1 MSRIHGNPIVRSL
14 ALATLTLAGAT
25 ACRTDGPVAPQT
37 LAGSRRP
44 DAPQAIKLKP
54 QLYFNGIIFEGTQDH
69 ALGELYS
76 MNPDGTGLFRLT
88 TDTLSD
94 RDPDVSPNG
103 PAFIWS
109 RYSPGNK
116 LAELYTQNLD
126 GTKRKQLTALG
137 ALTQFPRYSP
147 DGTKIAFVASVP
159 IYGQEIFTVNADGSG
174 LHRLTYATSD
184 ENSPSWSPDGQTIV
198 FASTRLGPASIYTMG
213 ADGLNVQLLRECIE
227 GCLDPALN
235 PAGTL
240 VAFDDAGEG
249 SIGVISLAGQGDA
262 SVGPV
267 FAQGESRH
275 PTWTKSGTQVLF
287 ASSRGIEG
295 TFEIYAGTPDNAD
308 PSSVHRLTVFSP
320 GDAQTP
326 AYSK

>member
-1 MSRIHGNPIVRSL
+1 MSHPALDL
-14 ALATLTLAGAT
+14 ARRALLLGAVAAAGILAID
-25 ACRTDGPVAPQT
+25 AC
-37 LAGSRRP
+37 S
-44 DAPQAIKLKP
+44 DAPTATSPDLRGAKGGTGKP
-54 QLYFNGIIFEGTQDH
+54 GSAETVLFTGTKNGNMDIY
-69 ALGELYS
+69 A
-76 MNPDGTGLFRLT
+76 MNPDGSNVRRLT
-88 TDTLSD
+88 TDTAADVAPDFAPDNRKFVFARSSAAGLS
-94 RDPDVSPNG
+94 
-103 PAFIWS
+103 
-109 RYSPGNK
+109 
-116 LAELYTQNLD
+116 ELYTANAD
-126 GTKRKQLTALG
+126 GSKQTKLTSMG
-137 ALTQFPRYSP
+137 TFVMQPRYSP
-147 DGTKIAFVASVP
+147 DGSKIAFVASVP